1 MNNNNKIA
9 VKKICHCCQEKIEK
23 VDYKNAE
30 FLRRYV
36 NSQGR
41 IYPPRRF
48 GTCSKH
54 QRILTRA
61 LKKSRI
67 MGFTPFIIK

>member
-1 MNNNNKIA
+1 MINSKIME
-9 VKKICHCCQEKIEK
+9 KKICHFCQEKIEK
-23 VDYKNAE
+23 IDYKDSDS
-30 FLRRYV
+30 LRRYI

-41 IYPPRRF
+41 IYSPRRF

-61 LKKSRI
+61 LKRSRI
-67 MGFTPFIIK
+67 MGFIPFIIK

>member
-1 MNNNNKIA
+1 MLNNKI
-9 VKKICHCCQEKIEK
+9 VEKKTCYFCQEKIEK
-23 VDYKNAE
+23 IDYKNASL
-30 FLRRYV
+30 LRRYV

-61 LKKSRI
+61 LKRSRI
-67 MGFTPFIIK
+67 MGLTPFIIK